1 MPAER
6 KMISLT
12 SGAALTLA
20 LLLLTTGTVFGARS
34 LLDAQQE
41 LGDER
46 NNVQETVDVVNNP
59 RGSTRIQNGD
69 EERNVLPGQL
79 NLAPRIP
86 IPPSAPSFTDLSD
99 YIPAAKSSFH
109 RNMPHRRSPVPP
121 SALHRTNSLTIPLRQ
136 STRNAHRR
144 QWRTFITGLNSV
156 LPTPPN
162 SAHRFVL
169 VTSVCLR
176 RAPLTARLMIHLL
189 ALLITGDIIRPS
201 SLTEPFLLLLLL

>member
-1 MPAER
+1 MSAES

-12 SGAALTLA
+12 SRAAVTLA

-34 LLDAQQE
+34 LPDAQQQ

-86 IPPSAPSFTDLSD
+86 IPASAPSFTDLSD

-109 RNMPHRRSPVPP
+109 RNMPHRRSP
-121 SALHRTNSLTIPLRQ
+121 
-136 STRNAHRR
+136 
-144 QWRTFITGLNSV
+144 
-156 LPTPPN
+156 
-162 SAHRFVL
+162 
-169 VTSVCLR
+169 
-176 RAPLTARLMIHLL
+176 
-189 ALLITGDIIRPS
+189 
-201 SLTEPFLLLLLL
+201 